1 MPFTQSQPVVHDG
14 LAGHQG
20 TTTRQNGPT
29 RRLAK
34 VVSHV
39 YFAAN
44 VIAWVALCVLAIT
57 GILVVRQPLDP
68 IDVVVAVPLGLGIGT
83 VWLGGLRAYA
93 FFLAR
98 RPLRR
103 ARAASVPESSASS
116 SRVALLYCTADDVNP
131 EALRQ
136 SARQTHDD
144 VTVVILDDSSS
155 VEARAT
161 VDLLAAELDALV
173 VRREAKRGFKA
184 GNLNNFFR
192 SGPRFDHYAI
202 LDSDEILQPTF
213 VERALD
219 HFAAGGPGDPIGVV
233 QGRHEA
239 KSGETQFTSEFA
251 PMLGTHVATNQLSRS
266 AVGFSMFMGRG
277 ALLNDAVIRA
287 TGGFPE
293 VVAEDVAFTIRA
305 REAGFRVQYA
315 PDIVSV
321 EDFPIDYHA
330 FKKQHGKMVQGAT
343 ELIRLFALPALRSRM
358 TPAEKLDL
366 LVELVMIPLG
376 SLLGL
381 FLFAT
386 SLVTSSLGVP
396 LFSMWVGFG
405 LAASGLAPLIPEALR
420 RTSRATPWAG
430 AIFLGR
436 AFALYSSMFWTTL
449 RSVVRVVIGRR
460 ALFVITPKHRSKA
473 GWRATVLADLIVAV
487 VALAVSFALSGS
499 FAPAMTAVAAAA
511 AAIYL
516 TRFGGRAAVPS

>member
-1 MPFTQSQPVVHDG
+1 MPLTQTALAASPPIATPV
-14 LAGHQG
+14 
-20 TTTRQNGPT
+20 
-29 RRLAK
+29 RRLVRIASTTYFVTN
-34 VVSHV
+34 VV
-39 YFAAN
+39 
-44 VIAWVALCVLAIT
+44 AWAGLCVLAIA
-57 GILVVRQPLDP
+57 GVLAVRRHIDP
-68 IDVVVAVPLGLGIGT
+68 IDVVMAVPLGLGIGT

-98 RPLRR
+98 HPLRK
-103 ARAASVPESSASS
+103 ARAAAVPVSSGTS

-131 EALRQ
+131 DALRQ

-155 VEARAT
+155 VEAQAT
-161 VDLLAAELDALV
+161 VDLLALELGARVL
-173 VRREAKRGFKA
+173 RRGVKSGFKA
-184 GNLNNFFR
+184 GNLNHFFR
-192 SGPRFDHYAI
+192 TGPRFDHYAI

-219 HFAAGGPGDPIGVV
+219 HFAAGGAGDPIGVV

-239 KSGETQFTSEFA
+239 RTGDTQFTTEFA
-251 PMLGTHVATNQLSRS
+251 PMLGTHVSTNQLSRS

-277 ALLNDAVIRA
+277 ALLSDAVIRA

-293 VVAEDVAFTIRA
+293 VVAEDVAFTIQA

-330 FKKQHGKMVQGAT
+330 FKRQHGKMVQGAT
-343 ELIRLFALPALRSRM
+343 ELIRRFALPALRSRM
-358 TPAEKLDL
+358 SPAEKLDL

-376 SLLGL
+376 SLLGIV
-381 FLFAT
+381 LFAT

-396 LFSMWVGFG
+396 LFSMWVGVG
-405 LAASGLAPLIPEALR
+405 LGLSGIAPLVPEALR
-420 RTSRATPWAG
+420 RTGRSTPWAG
-430 AIFLGR
+430 LVFLGR

-460 ALFVITPKHRSKA
+460 ARFVITPKKRSAA
-473 GWRATVLADLIVAV
+473 GWRATVLADLVVAV
-487 VALAVSFALSGS
+487 VALIVSFAISGS
-499 FAPAMTAVAAAA
+499 VAPAMTAVAAAA
-511 AAIYL
+511 AAIYV
-516 TRFGGRAAVPS
+516 TRFGGRAIVAR